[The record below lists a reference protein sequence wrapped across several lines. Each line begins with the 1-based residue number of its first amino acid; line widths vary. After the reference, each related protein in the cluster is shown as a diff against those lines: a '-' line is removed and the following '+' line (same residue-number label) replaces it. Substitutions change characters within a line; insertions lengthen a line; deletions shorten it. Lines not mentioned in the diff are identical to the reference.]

1 MPAPVGR
8 RAGQPSRV
16 AGNARERRYSEA
28 VAWCRRHAP
37 ALGTRGPPQGR
48 RRRSGRSA
56 TSWTGVRSRR
66 TLRLRA
72 SLAGDGQCARWLE
85 SLSRCRMGR
94 AGAVSSALPWVAQP
108 PSEQCANS
116 WRGGVALSTVGCTER
131 NSCGPAWGAAV
142 AGTAV
147 CSARRDGGTRSCF
160 SAQRGLRAWT
170 VARRRLCTR
179 CGCHGDEAANGRG
192 HAHCVG
198 LVVQDSWVLQRRG
211 FWCSF
216 SCKWGCRPRLD
227 SNSSSSL
234 LYFSCMPQIEAVWRG
249 LAQRFHRP

>member
-28 VAWCRRHAP
+28 VACAGGRLLRSR
-37 ALGTRGPPQGR
+37 LEGRLEGR

-66 TLRLRA
+66 TLWLWA
-72 SLAGDGQCARWLE
+72 SLAG
-85 SLSRCRMGR
+85 S
-94 AGAVSSALPWVAQP
+94 P

-116 WRGGVALSTVGCTER
+116 WRGGVALSTVRCTER
-131 NSCGPAWGAAV
+131 NSCGLAWGAAV

-147 CSARRDGGTRSCF
+147 CSGRRDGGTRSCF

-198 LVVQDSWVLQRRG
+198 LVVQDSWALQRRG

-216 SCKWGCRPRLD
+216 SCKRGCRPRLD

-234 LYFSCMPQIEAVWRG
+234 LYFSCMPHFEAFRRG
-249 LAQRFHRP
+249 HA